1 MVWYSL
7 NVEESKEIRIKE
19 ASIAEFSSAAT
30 RSEFEEI
37 AERGFWESEKILI
50 EKYFKPNTSILDLG
64 CGSGRTTIPLYLAG
78 YRIIGVDIT
87 PEMIEAA
94 LSVSKAKNLKIDY
107 RIGDATQLDFGDNIF
122 DGAIFANNGWAQIP
136 GKDNRQEALNETY
149 RVLKSGGIF
158 IFTSHERYI
167 SRKTFIFW
175 LKEWARY
182 RLLVH
187 SGIKT
192 EGIDYG
198 DIFFERK
205 HDKTQKQ
212 FIHMAG
218 AGEVAEQV
226 RKAGFTLV
234 LEQKMGD
241 IAKSDAQA
249 MRGSLNKSFN
259 SYKSPVF
266 YVCKKS

>member
-1 MVWYSL
+1 M
-7 NVEESKEIRIKE
+7 EEPKEIRIKK

-64 CGSGRTTIPLYLAG
+64 CGSGRTTIPFYRAG
-78 YRIIGVDIT
+78 HSVIGVDIT
-87 PEMIEAA
+87 PEMIEVA

-107 RIGDATQLDFGDNIF
+107 RIGDATQLEFSDNTF

-136 GKDNRQEALNETY
+136 GMANRQKALNETY
-149 RVLKSGGIF
+149 RVLKPGGIF
-158 IFTSHERYI
+158 IFTSHKKYI
-167 SRKTFIFW
+167 SLNNYMFW
-175 LKEWARY
+175 LIEWAKY
-182 RLLVH
+182 HLLVH
-187 SGIKT
+187 FGIKA
-192 EGIDYG
+192 EGVDYG

-212 FIHMAG
+212 FMHMAG

-226 RKAGFTLV
+226 RRAGFTLV
-234 LEQKMGD
+234 LEQRMGD

-249 MRGSLNKSFN
+249 MRGSLSRSFN

>member
-19 ASIAEFSSAAT
+19 ASIAEFSSVAT

-64 CGSGRTTIPLYLAG
+64 CGSGRTTIPLYRAG

-136 GKDNRQEALNETY
+136 GKDNRQKALNETY

-167 SRKTFIFW
+167 SRKTFMFW
-175 LKEWARY
+175 LRE
-182 RLLVH
+182 
-187 SGIKT
+187 
-192 EGIDYG
+192 
-198 DIFFERK
+198 
-205 HDKTQKQ
+205 

-218 AGEVAEQV
+218 AGEVKEQV
-226 RKAGFTLV
+226 GRAGFTLV

-249 MRGSLNKSFN
+249 MRGSLNKSFD
-259 SYKSPVF
+259 SHKSPVF
-266 YVCKKS
+266 YVCKKP